1 MKFVY
6 LIIIAL
12 AITNVEAQTLSLKGL
27 VTDKSTSKPISYA
40 SIRIANTFSGTSTS
54 INGDFELKVTQG
66 QYTLITSS
74 IGYISDTL
82 MVAVKSNSAISIS
95 LNPVPINLPEVTVL
109 PGENPA
115 LEIIRRAI
123 EAKAKRLANLNSYI
137 FRAYTKGIIRTTKDF
152 TSRGSQASVSIDGKN
167 DSLKITGIIENES
180 KGYFLKPNNYKD
192 EIIARKQTKNTSS
205 AFNLLTGGRL
215 LLNFYNDDIRFFNR
229 PLMSP
234 FTQDAIEYYDYL
246 IEDTLA
252 MDNQNVFKIRIEPL
266 RKIDPGFTGTIYIA
280 DKSYSLVKLDLG
292 LNGPAN
298 PGKMFSKINIIQ
310 NFALYKDIVM
320 PVDYRIIAEGNA
332 MGIFKFGGE
341 LNSIFYDYKIN
352 EPIDKDFFDM
362 TVIKVSS
369 DADKKDS
376 LYWKSTQTIPNTT
389 EELKAYQRIDSVE
402 ALPKGFA
409 ENFSLLATSIALDKN
424 WAISGPLSLY
434 SFNRVEGHTLN
445 FGINTS
451 ELFDKRF
458 NGNLDLSYGF
468 DDKKMKAELTANY
481 LFGEYRTTN
490 LSIRLFNKSTDLF
503 SEAMR
508 FNKLTSTVTNL
519 FGKYDYRNYY
529 YTKGFAVNAGSQV
542 FPILYFGVGFFN
554 RTDNNGFV
562 NTDFSFF
569 NKSKT
574 YAVNKTIY
582 ETKIN
587 AITTNFQFDF
597 RGIAED
603 GYRKLR
609 VGGNSYIFLGGNFT
623 FSNSDFLKS
632 DLDFQIYRFYLHGYF
647 PTFKSASLRF
657 STYGNFSN
665 GKIPFQSMYALP
677 ASIENLGQSYS
688 FRTLRAGEV
697 FGDRVATLFIEHNF
711 NDEIFRLLH
720 LNFLIDWQ
728 VNLSM
733 HVNLAWLKISP
744 ESKSILP
751 HSFLEFEKPFAEIG
765 FGVGQSLFPFRLEFT
780 WKLNYFGNTNFVFG
794 INTPIL

>member
-6 LIIIAL
+6 LIIVAL
-12 AITNVEAQTLSLKGL
+12 AITNVEAQTFSVKGL
-27 VTDKSTSKPISYA
+27 VTDKNTSIPISYA

-54 INGDFELKVTQG
+54 INGDFELRVTQG

-82 MVAVKSNSAISIS
+82 KVAVKTNLVISIS

-115 LEIIRRAI
+115 LEILRRAI
-123 EAKAKRLANLNSYI
+123 EAKAKRFANLNSYI
-137 FRAYTKGIIRTTKDF
+137 FRAYTKGVIKTTKDF
-152 TSRGSQASVSIDGKN
+152 TSKGTQASASIDGEN

-192 EIIARKQTKNTSS
+192 EIIARKQTKNTTS
-205 AFNLLTGGRL
+205 ALNVLTGGRL
-215 LLNFYNDDIRFFNR
+215 LANFYDDDIRFFNR

-266 RKIDPGFTGTIYIA
+266 RRIDPGFTGTIYIA

-310 NFALYKDIVM
+310 NFAQYKDIVM

-402 ALPKGFA
+402 SVPKGFT
-409 ENFSLLATSIALDKN
+409 ENFSLTATSIGLNKN
-424 WAISGPLSLY
+424 WSISGPLSIY

-445 FGINTS
+445 FGINTT
-451 ELFDKRF
+451 ELFDKRLY
-458 NGNLDLSYGF
+458 GNLDLSYGF
-468 DDKKMKAELTANY
+468 NDKKMKAELTANY
-481 LFGEYRTTN
+481 YLGEYRTTN
-490 LSIRLFNKSTDLF
+490 VFLRLFNKATDLF
-503 SEAMR
+503 SDAMR
-508 FNKLTSTVTNL
+508 FSKLTSTFTNL

-529 YTKGFAVNAGSQV
+529 YTKGFSANITSQV
-542 FPILYFGVGFFN
+542 FPILYLGVGFFN
-554 RTDNNGFV
+554 RTDNNGYV
-562 NTDFSFF
+562 NTDFSFL

-574 YAVNKTIY
+574 YAVNKTIN
-582 ETKIN
+582 EKKIN
-587 AITTNFQFDF
+587 ALTANFQFDF

-609 VGGNSYIFLGGNFT
+609 LGGSSYIFFGGNLT
-623 FSNSDFLKS
+623 FSNSGFLKS
-632 DLDFQIYRFYLHGYF
+632 DLDYQMYRFYLNGSF
-647 PTFKSASLRF
+647 PTFKSAGLRF
-657 STYGNFSN
+657 NSYGIYSN
-665 GKIPFQSMYALP
+665 GKVPFQSMYSLP
-677 ASIENLGQSYS
+677 ASIENLGQSNA
-688 FRTLRAGEV
+688 FRTLRAGEI
-697 FGDRVATLFIEHNF
+697 FGDRAATIFIEHNF

-728 VNLSM
+728 MNLSL
-733 HVNLAWLKISP
+733 HLNVAWIEVSP
-744 ESKSILP
+744 ESQKILP
-751 HSFLEFEKPFAEIG
+751 HTFVEFDKPFVEMG
-765 FGVGQSLFPFRLEFT
+765 FGIGRSLFPFRLEFT
-780 WKLNYFGNTNFVFG
+780 WKLNYFGNNNFVLG